1 MRKFDASEW
10 RGEYGTFWDG
20 ERVFIACE
28 YWDDEP
34 EDGDDGKGYINAIY
48 EPHEGAPQECDAF
61 YYGYKTI
68 PDLLEGE
75 FTTDCWVVAND
86 ACDAETID
94 VLAEYLMSMGINLWK
109 EIANE

>member
-1 MRKFDASEW
+1 MRKFNAPEW

-48 EPHEGAPQECDAF
+48 EPRKGAPQECDAF

-68 PDLLEGE
+68 PDLLDGE
-75 FTTDCWVVAND
+75 FTTDCWVIADD
-86 ACDAETID
+86 AIDAETID
-94 VLAEYLMSMGINLWK
+94 VLAEYLMAIGVDLWK
-109 EIANE
+109 EIEG